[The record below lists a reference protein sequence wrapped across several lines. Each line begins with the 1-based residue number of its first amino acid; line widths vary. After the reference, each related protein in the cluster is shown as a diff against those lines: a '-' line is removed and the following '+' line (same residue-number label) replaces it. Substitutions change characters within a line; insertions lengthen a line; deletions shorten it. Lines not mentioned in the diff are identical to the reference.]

1 MAGQGEYP
9 AALSDPVLAALDA
22 NRIINFRQI
31 STVCRMRQSHQL
43 LAILNAIA
51 PTISRSQVGSA
62 DAIAQSVALSMAPA
76 AITSPLRKTAFL
88 AQIAT
93 ESDGFR
99 VIREYAPG
107 VEGES

>member
-9 AALSDPVLAALDA
+9 VALSDPVLAALDA

-62 DAIAQSVALSMAPA
+62 EAIAQLVALSMAPA
-76 AITSPLRKTAFL
+76 AITSPLRKAAFL

-99 VIREYAPG
+99 AIREYAPG